1 MNRRYVVA
9 IITIC
14 VITSV
19 ICLAAV
25 TRSSVQ
31 NYNTKSI
38 QAVTKINNISQEEK
52 ASVLLQDLE
61 LAIKKVATDEYIQP
75 DYLTYIQEYISTSH
89 VDIKDQYVDEFMKRV
104 DELQYILMIENEIHL
119 RDMTIDGREIVKN
132 LLEQIYKLWGMDI
145 QYNLNGEITLVIDRE
160 GNTIYRNVEPSIQG
174 EFHLELLLIIVTL
187 IITLLSLAI
196 IISQKRRIF
205 VKEGMF
211 DGFDEQNYA

>member
-89 VDIKDQYVDEFMKRV
+89 VDIKDQNVDEFMKRV